1 MGLTGFL
8 YWQHVL
14 IQIKAEKAILT
25 SVDFLYSK
33 VQFDSMRVCDL
44 EADNTKES
52 NFFPKFVFSSHKQF

>member
-8 YWQHVL
+8 CWQHVL

-25 SVDFLYSK
+25 SPVGSFYSK

-52 NFFPKFVFSSHKQF
+52 NFFS